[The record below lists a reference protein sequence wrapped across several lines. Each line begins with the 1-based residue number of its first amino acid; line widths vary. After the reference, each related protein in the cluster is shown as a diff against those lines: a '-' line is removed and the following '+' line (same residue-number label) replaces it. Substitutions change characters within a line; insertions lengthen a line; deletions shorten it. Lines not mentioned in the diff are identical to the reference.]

1 MKWWLAAAALV
12 GSAGSSRAEG
22 EVSPDAGFL
31 AKDVISL
38 EIDHCEPDKSLS
50 KEELLR
56 RGADYYQRGETL
68 YLNGDYKGAVQ
79 ELVES
84 YCEVPFYSILKDIG
98 QAYERELEYG
108 RAIAYFSRY
117 VTDMPA
123 DAKRANSCAP
133 DPQED
138 KKNILGR
145 IQVLEKLPA
154 KIRIQAT
161 PADAKVSIVQDSVV
175 KARGKS
181 GDELVVS
188 GGPYKLVIE
197 HDGFKSIERDIHP
210 DIGKPYTYFE
220 TLEPIRGHLR
230 IQTVPGDARIF
241 LDKKLVATG
250 IYDAE
255 LPGAKYHLSVEAS
268 ERETVEKDVELVP
281 DKETN
286 LSIELP
292 REAQFGRRQLLAYS
306 TVAGGAAAALVL
318 SPSSN
323 DTLVGAG
330 TLAGLGVGFVGVYFA
345 TDKKLALGTSSLTI
359 TSSLIGGAA
368 GGALAATISESS
380 SEDVYSSLIGGGL
393 VIGGVAGFFAG
404 DYMHPSP
411 GDAAVIN
418 SGALW
423 GTVAGGLFALSFD
436 PGSQIAGGLVL
447 SGLGMGTVGG
457 VLLQRYFTVSRARA
471 ALIDASGAV
480 GIVLGLA
487 TENLVQQAQ
496 STSSTNQ
503 ERTANYM
510 LGGLATG
517 LIVGGVLTRTL
528 DDPKIAVQPSINRAV
543 GANNAPATIVGVTGA
558 F

>member
-1 MKWWLAAAALV
+1 MKWATFAALLI
-12 GSAGSSRAEG
+12 SARAHAEG
-22 EVSPDAGFL
+22 EAQPETRDAGFL
-31 AKDVISL
+31 AKDTISL

-56 RGADYYQRGETL
+56 RGADYYTRGETL

-123 DAKRANSCAP
+123 DAKKANACAP

-181 GDELVVS
+181 GDELVVA

-197 HDGFKSIERDIHP
+197 RDGYKPIERDIHP

-220 TLEPIRGHLR
+220 TLEPYRGHLR

-268 ERETVEKDVELVP
+268 DRETVEKDIELVP

-292 REAQFGRRQLLAYS
+292 REAQFGRRQLLAYA
-306 TVAGGAAAALVL
+306 TVAGGASAALITAPAGQSVA
-318 SPSSN
+318 
-323 DTLVGAG
+323 TGA

-345 TDKKLALGTSSLTI
+345 TDKKLALGTSSLSI
-359 TSSLIGGAA
+359 TSSLIGGVA
-368 GGALAATISESS
+368 GGALAATVSS
-380 SEDVYSSLIGGGL
+380 SASQDVYTSLIGGGL
-393 VIGGVAGFFAG
+393 VIGGVAGFLVG
-404 DYMHPSP
+404 DYKHPTP
-411 GDAAVIN
+411 GDSAVIN

-423 GTVAGGLFALSFD
+423 GTVTGGLFALSFD

-496 STSSTNQ
+496 NTSSSNQ

-517 LIVGGVLTRTL
+517 LIVGGVLTRAI
-528 DDPKIAVQPSINRAV
+528 DDPKIAVQPSINRTTTP
-543 GANNAPATIVGVTGA
+543 GAQATIYGVSGA